1 MSRIYKIT
9 PRNSRL
15 NHLGSRPVWS
25 VDHRGHRTVP
35 SSVGAAATTALKVEA
50 ALTTADTLAQ
60 VVSVRVYLA
69 FISAAEMEMSA

>member
-1 MSRIYKIT
+1 M
-9 PRNSRL
+9 
-15 NHLGSRPVWS
+15 
-25 VDHRGHRTVP
+25 P